1 VRKQIR
7 LKLETLMTPIALN
20 ELILIRHA
28 PAQTGERLCGRTDV
42 PARFDDAAAVARL
55 AKALC
60 DVRHVIASPALRCR
74 QTAGALFPQLAPPQ
88 DARLWEQ
95 DFGTEDGMA
104 LADLP
109 DLGPLSSEA
118 LALRRPPKGESF
130 ADMVARVT
138 PALQELGAK
147 AIANGPIA
155 VVAHAGTVRAGL
167 ALAMGT
173 TPKALTF
180 EVAPLSVTRL
190 RCFDGGWSIVCVNV
204 AV

>member
-1 VRKQIR
+1 
-7 LKLETLMTPIALN
+7 MTPIASN

-28 PAQTGERLCGRTDV
+28 PALTGGRLCGRTDV
-42 PARFDDAAAVARL
+42 PARFEDADAVARL
-55 AKALC
+55 AEALA
-60 DVRHVIASPALRCR
+60 DLRQVVTSPALRCR
-74 QTAGALFPQLAPPQ
+74 QTASALFPQITPPQ

-95 DFGTEDGMA
+95 DFGAEDGMA
-104 LADLP
+104 LTDLP

-118 LALRRPPKGESF
+118 LATHRPPEGESF

-147 AIANGPIA
+147 AIADGPLA

-173 TPKALTF
+173 TPAALTF
-180 EVAPLSVTRL
+180 EVVPLSVTRL
-190 RCFDGGWSIVCVNV
+190 RCFNGAWSIVCVNV